1 MKKEFNTDI
10 QCPKNSILLKEDAY
24 FDIQKENTE
33 RMGYMHCYCMDH
45 MKVEFKKGNM
55 KALDVPFTEFNA
67 TDTEKYCVDWFEN
80 FVLQKGMVVG
90 TSVVI
95 AIINV
100 ITCTIFERTVSFERK
115 HTINDET
122 MAQFQRITII

>member
-1 MKKEFNTDI
+1 
-10 QCPKNSILLKEDAY
+10 
-24 FDIQKENTE
+24 
-33 RMGYMHCYCMDH
+33 
-45 MKVEFKKGNM
+45 
-55 KALDVPFTEFNA
+55 
-67 TDTEKYCVDWFEN
+67 
-80 FVLQKGMVVG
+80 MVVG